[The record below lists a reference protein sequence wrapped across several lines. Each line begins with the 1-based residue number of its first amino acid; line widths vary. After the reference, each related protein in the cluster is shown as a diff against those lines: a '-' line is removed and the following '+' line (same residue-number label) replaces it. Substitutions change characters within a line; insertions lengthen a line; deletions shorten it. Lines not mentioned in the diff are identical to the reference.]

1 MTDSPHP
8 TDEQIIRAALP
19 EWGLPATAGLRLL
32 NISENA
38 TYRVDAGESWTVRLH
53 RSGYHGADEIASEL
67 AWLAAVGAEGRVA
80 VPRIR
85 PTRRGEALLAH
96 GGRHLACFS
105 FEPGKAPTRE
115 LPRWFRELG
124 RTAALLHDHARRF
137 GPPPGFRRKRWTH
150 ETIIGP
156 RAYWGDWRQAPG
168 LDRAGR
174 AVLEAADAR
183 LARDCAALGTG
194 AAAFGLIHCDMRL
207 ANLLVDGPR
216 LTVIDFDDCGFCWY
230 GYDFAAAVSFMEHDP
245 AVPALQAAWLAG
257 YREVAPFGQED
268 ALPMLVMLRR
278 MQLTAWIASHAGTD
292 TARALG
298 PGYTAG
304 TVAMAGRFLARQVLS
319 RTKERGKAGSAR

>member
-1 MTDSPHP
+1 MTDHP
-8 TDEQIIRAALP
+8 TLPDEAIIRAALP
-19 EWGLPATAGLRLL
+19 AWGLPATAGLRLL

-38 TYRVDAGESWTVRLH
+38 TYLVMAEEAWTVRLH
-53 RSGYHGADEIASEL
+53 RSGYHDAGEIASEL

-85 PTRRGEALLAH
+85 PTLRGESLLTLA
-96 GGRHLACFS
+96 GRHLACFS
-105 FEPGKAPTRE
+105 FEPGAEPTRD
-115 LPRWFRELG
+115 LPRWFHELG
-124 RTAALLHDHARRF
+124 RTAALLHDQARRF

-156 RAYWGDWRQAPG
+156 RAHWGDWRRAPG
-168 LDRAGR
+168 LDAAGR
-174 AVLEAADAR
+174 AVLAAAEAR

-194 AAAFGLIHCDMRL
+194 PAAFGLIHCDMRL

-230 GYDFAAAVSFMEHDP
+230 GYDFAAAVSFIEDDP
-245 AVPALQAAWLAG
+245 VVPALQAAWLAG
-257 YREVAPFGQED
+257 YREVAPFGQEA
-268 ALPMLVMLRR
+268 ALPMLVLLRR
-278 MQLTAWIASHAGTD
+278 MQLTAWIASHAGTQ

-304 TVAMAGRFLARQVLS
+304 TVALARRFL
-319 RTKERGKAGSAR
+319 EG